1 MNPEEKRV
9 NPVKKLVTII
19 ISFAL
24 VAGILFVLSLF
35 KGPLKASS
43 SENFTFAQN
52 FNEIRD
58 VCYVDGLRAAGK
70 YQIIDIPEK
79 EELLALGS
87 DATAEYTIIGI
98 TDEAFQGEAQIEE
111 VIIPVTVTYI
121 GENAF
126 DGCSGITKVTY
137 KGTKEEWE
145 KIDIQNGNDC
155 LTNVTVTYE

>member
-1 MNPEEKRV
+1 MNPGEKKM
-9 NPVKKLVTII
+9 NPLKKLITIL

-24 VAGILFVLSLF
+24 VAVIFFVLSLF
-35 KGPLKASS
+35 KGPVKASS
-43 SENFTFAQN
+43 SENFTFAQE
-52 FNEIRD
+52 FNETRD

-79 EELLALGS
+79 EKLLALGS
-87 DATAEYTIIGI
+87 EDSAEYTIIGI
-98 TDEAFQGEAQIEE
+98 TDEAFKGESQIEE
-111 VIIPVTVTYI
+111 VIIPATVAYI

-137 KGTKEEWE
+137 KGTKEEWG